1 MTKTQKYTKWVALS
15 MVMANMIGT
24 GVFTSLGFQVGPLPS
39 GFVILMLWLLGGLV
53 ALAGAFCYAEI
64 ATRIKRSGGEYS
76 YLSEIFHPG
85 LGFASGWISIFA
97 GFAAP
102 ICAVSMAI
110 GSYFAPVVGLSS
122 DSQIMAVSALS
133 IILISGIHLLGVKKG
148 GGIQNVLTAVKLLF
162 ILFFCISPFIFS
174 GYTPSSVSFAPQ
186 AGDGSLLWSS
196 SFAIS
201 LVYVYLAYSGWN
213 ASAYIAGNLEN
224 PKKSLP
230 FSLILGTVIVTVLYL
245 VINAT
250 FLYVSDYSELD
261 GQLDVGNVV
270 ALKMFGEDYGKVFS
284 GLFSLALISS
294 LSAMVIAGPRVTE
307 SMGEDHK
314 IFNVMTKKNKGGS
327 PHFAIMFQALIAL
340 VLLYTSTFEDV
351 MKYIG
356 VALSLFSTLTVA
368 GLFVLRKRKTNDES
382 AVRTFAYPITPIFF
396 ILVNLTM
403 IGYVFYDDLNNSGG
417 KVLIISSITIL
428 TGYVA
433 YYASKAIGKQIEN
446 QED

>member
-110 GSYFAPVVGLSS
+110 GSYFAPVVGFTS
-122 DSQIMAVSALS
+122 DSEIFAVSAFS
-133 IILISGIHLLGVKKG
+133 IIAISALQLLGVKKG
-148 GGIQNVLTAVKLLF
+148 GGIQNVLTSIKLLF
-162 ILFFCISPFIFS
+162 ILFFCIAPFLITTYEPS
-174 GYTPSSVSFAPQ
+174 GISFAPQ
-186 AGDGSLLWSS
+186 SGDSDLFFSS

-230 FSLILGTVIVTVLYL
+230 FSLILGTGIVMTLYL
-245 VINAT
+245 IINAV
-250 FLYVSDYSELD
+250 FLYVSDFGELHMKV
-261 GQLDVGNVV
+261 DVGNVV
-270 ALKMFGEDYGKVFS
+270 ALKIFGAEYGKVFS

-294 LSAMVIAGPRVTE
+294 LSAMVIAGPKVTE

-314 IFNVMTKKNKGGS
+314 VFSVMTKKNRGGA
-327 PHFAIMFQALIAL
+327 PYPAIIFQALIAL
-340 VLLYTSTFEDV
+340 MLLYTSTFEDV

-356 VALSLFSTLTVA
+356 IALSLFSTLTVA
-368 GLFVLRKRKTNDES
+368 GLFVLRSRSNGTEDVVKTIG
-382 AVRTFAYPITPIFF
+382 YPITPIFF
-396 ILVNLTM
+396 IAVNLYM
-403 IGYVFYDDLNNSGG
+403 IYLVLSDDWQNGNA
-417 KVLIISSITIL
+417 KVLTISIVTIVS
-428 TGYVA
+428 GYLA
-433 YYASKAIGKQIEN
+433 YYLSKEIGKRIKS
-446 QED
+446 